1 MWKVIHGMSKDP
13 NYENIAEESLKGFGL
28 SKQSIQRETF
38 ARMAATL
45 YQLPDF
51 NNKYIEILYL
61 LARDSV
67 CLVKSALM
75 ISISNILKEDPE
87 KGETF
92 QPVLDILKAD
102 EEIK

>member
-1 MWKVIHGMSKDP
+1 MWKVIHGMSQDP

-38 ARMAATL
+38 ARMTATL

-51 NNKYIEILYL
+51 SNKYMEILYL

-67 CLVKSALM
+67 GLVKSALM
-75 ISISNILKEDPE
+75 ISISSILKED
-87 KGETF
+87 
-92 QPVLDILKAD
+92 L
-102 EEIK
+102 

>member
-28 SKQSIQRETF
+28 SKQFIQRATF
-38 ARMAATL
+38 ARMTETL

-51 NNKYIEILYL
+51 NKKYMEILNL
-61 LARDSV
+61 LANDSV

-75 ISISNILKEDPE
+75 ISICSILKEDPE

-92 QPVLDILKAD
+92 QPILNILKAD
-102 EEIK
+102 